1 MKKRLNCGI
10 TTVLLIALIALLL
23 AGCGNFREQALEAQS
38 RLDEAIQRAEI
49 AEDAAARNAGLI
61 IDLEH
66 RIDALET
73 ALAEL
78 QETKPNN

>member
-1 MKKRLNCGI
+1 MKKRLNGGL
-10 TTVLLIALIALLL
+10 TFVLLVALIGILLT
-23 AGCGNFREQALEAQS
+23 GCGNFRQQALQAQE
-38 RLDEAIQRAEI
+38 RIDDALQRAEI

-66 RIDALET
+66 RIEALET

-78 QETKPNN
+78 QETKPND